1 MELELTRD
9 EKNEILHRMVDGL
22 HALVFGTHSLKSGDY
37 ALQSLGDGGEI
48 HEYVHAMV
56 RLLPARCNE
65 QIQSRGTARDS
76 GEGHE

>member
-22 HALVFGTHSLKSGDY
+22 HAMVFGTHSLQSGDY
-37 ALQSLGDGGEI
+37 ALRSLGDGGEI

-56 RLLPARCNE
+56 RLLPPRCHE
-65 QIQSRGTARDS
+65 QVPS
-76 GEGHE
+76 GGIKEGS